1 MQEQRAAQRSRA
13 VEGQQALLWQ
23 SRGVCRQIL
32 SRLPA
37 LKDKLSFRATC
48 KAARQASQDS
58 SSWETCELGDLA
70 GNGSAFSAVGRY
82 APAIR
87 YLTGGT
93 KDQVSAAQWQAAW
106 PFFISLRHLKWSL
119 SAELLEVGVRAAHW
133 RAGL

>member
-23 SRGVCRQIL
+23 SR
-32 SRLPA
+32 
-37 LKDKLSFRATC
+37 
-48 KAARQASQDS
+48 
-58 SSWETCELGDLA
+58 GDLA